1 MGASDREVD
10 EAEGDPSGLVAR
22 LRGLL
27 SRSPTDGDAPD
38 KVNFQTRMF
47 GSAAFFRLWLAQ
59 AVASLGDWL
68 GFLAILALASS
79 IGLESDQQGTSIG
92 IVMAARIIPGL
103 FFSGPAGVLID
114 RMDRKQVMVVTTL
127 VRAGVVAT
135 LPFVDSVLGL
145 VFASFV
151 LELASLLFQ
160 PAKDAAVPNLV
171 PADRLASANSL
182 GLAAAY
188 GTFPVASLLFAL
200 LAKVAEWLGEID
212 VFDALIPRDEAV
224 AFYAQGLC
232 YIGAAG
238 LIARLAIPRDH
249 VRVHEDE
256 SVDLGSVFTDIKEGW
271 SYAFLNPVVRAVNL
285 GLCMG
290 LIGGG
295 MLVPLG
301 DVFSRNVLDA
311 GTGGFGVITSCLG
324 VGVAAGVIGVSAR
337 HNHIRKERTFVLSL
351 FAAGVALLVAVS
363 ISSLALVAPA
373 VVAMGVFAGAAY
385 VLGYTLLQSAADDEL
400 RGRVLAGTYTLIRV
414 CLLFSMAI
422 GPVLLDLLDGVSDWL
437 FGNDNSVDLFGVEM
451 ALPGVRLTLWLASLV
466 MIGAAALAG
475 WSLRSAYA
483 RQAAAGARAG
493 AGVGNDTDHAS
504 SRTAEEVRSL

>member
-1 MGASDREVD
+1 MAASDREV
-10 EAEGDPSGLVAR
+10 EGDPSGLVAR
-22 LRGLL
+22 LRSLL
-27 SRSPTDGDAPD
+27 SRSGSEDGAEDRVD
-38 KVNFQTRMF
+38 FRTRMF

-68 GFLAILALASS
+68 GFLAILALASR
-79 IGLESDQQGTSIG
+79 IGLESGQQGTSIG

-151 LELASLLFQ
+151 LEMASLLFQ

-188 GTFPVASLLFAL
+188 GTFPVASLLYAL
-200 LAKVAEWLGEID
+200 LAEVAQWLSSIEL
-212 VFDALIPRDEAV
+212 FDALETSQEAV

-232 YIGAAG
+232 YVGAAV

-249 VRVHEDE
+249 VRLHEDE
-256 SVDLGSVFTDIKEGW
+256 SVDLGAVFTDIKEGW
-271 SYAFLNPVVRAVNL
+271 HYAFLNPVVRAVNVGL
-285 GLCMG
+285 GVG

-301 DVFSRNVLDA
+301 DVFSQKVLHA
-311 GTGGFGVITSCLG
+311 GTGGFGVITTSLG

-337 HNHIRKERTFVLSL
+337 HSHIRKERTFVLSL
-351 FAAGVALLVAVS
+351 FAAGVALLVAAS
-363 ISSLALVAPA
+363 ISSLALVVPV

-400 RGRVLAGTYTLIRV
+400 RGRVLAGTYTLVRV

-422 GPVLLDLLDGVSDWL
+422 GPVLLDPLDGLSDSL
-437 FGNDNSVDLFGVEM
+437 FGGDRTLDLVGLDM
-451 ALPGVRLTLWLASLV
+451 ALPGIRLTLWVAGML

-483 RQAAAGARAG
+483 RRSAAEAAHPSQPTREAQEIP
-493 AGVGNDTDHAS
+493 T
-504 SRTAEEVRSL
+504 R

>member
-1 MGASDREVD
+1 MDASDPEV
-10 EAEGDPSGLVAR
+10 EGDPSGLVAR
-22 LRGLL
+22 LRSLL
-27 SRSPTDGDAPD
+27 HRSGTED
-38 KVNFQTRMF
+38 KADFRSRMF
-47 GSAAFFRLWLAQ
+47 GSPAFFRLWLAQ

-68 GFLAILALASS
+68 GFLAILALASR
-79 IGLESDQQGTSIG
+79 IGLESGQQGTSIG

-114 RMDRKQVMVVTTL
+114 RMDRKQVMVVTTI

-200 LAKVAEWLGEID
+200 LAKVAAWLGGIEL
-212 VFDALIPRDEAV
+212 FDSLKTSQEAV

-232 YIGAAG
+232 YVGAAV

-249 VRVHEDE
+249 VRLHEDE
-256 SVDLGSVFTDIKEGW
+256 AVDLGAVFTDIKEGW
-271 SYAFLNPVVRAVNL
+271 HYAFLNPVVRAVNIGL
-285 GLCMG
+285 GVG

-301 DVFSRNVLDA
+301 EVFSRRVLDA
-311 GTGGFGVITSCLG
+311 GTEGFGVITSCLG

-337 HNHIRKERTFVLSL
+337 HSRIRKERTFVLSL
-351 FAAGVALLVAVS
+351 FAAGVALMVAAS
-363 ISSLALVAPA
+363 ISSLALVVPA
-373 VVAMGVFAGAAY
+373 VIAMGVFAGAAY

-400 RGRVLAGTYTLIRV
+400 RGRVLAGTYMLVRV

-422 GPVLLDLLDGVSDWL
+422 GPFLLDLLDGLSDQL
-437 FGNDNSVDLFGVEM
+437 FGSDRTLELVGIDM
-451 ALPGVRLTLWLASLV
+451 ALPGVRLTLWVASLLMV
-466 MIGAAALAG
+466 GAAGLAG
-475 WSLRSAYA
+475 WSLRSAFA
-483 RQAAAGARAG
+483 RR
-493 AGVGNDTDHAS
+493 S
-504 SRTAEEVRSL
+504 TAEAQHPSGTASEPEPQQPHEVRAT